1 MVDQRLHALGT
12 SDAIRL
18 AELYLHQ
25 QDIARS
31 IKAIEL
37 WSLEFSGLAKEDAVA
52 IKSSLFRDAVLQ
64 FVGCF
69 DPTDKQH
76 RLDATVI
83 YRDYGK
89 ADEYFRWLKDVRDS
103 YGAHR
108 FGPLRQ
114 AVVGGAR
121 LPNGKHALG
130 VSCSVY
136 DGPELAERPRF
147 RAFMKIAEKWL
158 AAEFATLNAK
168 VLDSVVNM
176 SAEELSALPWAK
188 TTKAVGPDD
197 IRKSRAAFAK
207 SQTAD
212 VSTDDVEGTV
222 YLTVSVEE

>member
-1 MVDQRLHALGT
+1 MVDHRLHALVT
-12 SDAIRL
+12 PEAIHL

-25 QDIARS
+25 QDVASS

-37 WSLEFSGLAKEDAVA
+37 WSKDFSGLTEEDTVA

-76 RLDATVI
+76 RLNAAVI
-83 YRDYGK
+83 YRGVDK
-89 ADEYFRWLKDVRDS
+89 ADEYFRWLKDVRDA

-114 AVVGGAR
+114 AIVGGAR
-121 LPNGKHALG
+121 LPSGKHALG
-130 VSCSVY
+130 VTSSVY
-136 DGPELAERPRF
+136 NGPEPAEGPRF
-147 RAFMKIAEKWL
+147 RAFMQIAANWL
-158 AAEFATLNAK
+158 ATEFAVLNTK
-168 VLDSVVNM
+168 VLETVVTM
-176 SAEELSALPWAK
+176 STEELSALPWAK

-197 IRKSRAAFAK
+197 IRKSRAAFAR

-212 VSTDDVEGTV
+212 VATNDVEGTV
-222 YLTVSVEE
+222 YLTVSIED